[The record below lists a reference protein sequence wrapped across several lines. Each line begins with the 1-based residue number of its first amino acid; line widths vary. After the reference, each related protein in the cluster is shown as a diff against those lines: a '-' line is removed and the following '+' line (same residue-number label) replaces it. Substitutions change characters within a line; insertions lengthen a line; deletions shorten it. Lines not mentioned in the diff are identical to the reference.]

1 MFKLGRIKF
10 VSRLFPVVLGALLVA
25 SPSAYAVFTDLTGVP
40 WVGNVTGSTFSC
52 TLPADNG
59 PINAQLTVVFS
70 NQNASTGAFNVSVS
84 ALDLDDGTINS
95 GTGGGSFVTETTL
108 SFGFNLIDG
117 SSIDNITV
125 NPATLSGNTISFSFN
140 GSNSGG
146 DGCLFSGTGSI
157 SRSGADVVLNPAETP
172 SSTVTEAVLFNTQIQ
187 GTVTGVSSHIG
198 GALSG
203 VRSRGAPRVVDNKF
217 ILEGALGLN
226 AGDGLAIPYGI
237 WGNYSYTDYEND
249 FSATAFDGTNHSF
262 LGGIDF
268 SFWDNTVTGVA
279 FGYDNGSIDTTFNAG
294 HQDTDTYTLAP
305 YFGALLSD
313 TWSVDATAGFSRV
326 KYDQFRTAGVTRVT
340 STPESDR
347 YFAALNLNGVTYYN
361 NWIIGGRIGYLWAR
375 NKLETYTESN
385 GAVVGKSTTK
395 VGTWSVG
402 GDVAYSMQN
411 YEPFV
416 GLTYSHDY
424 SFTKIAIVG
433 TGPQPANDR
442 DDVLLRLGVRYFNT
456 DRISGNL
463 EYTTRLSREDFSE
476 DRIGMTLRADF

>member
-1 MFKLGRIKF
+1 MSVLHR
-10 VSRLFPVVLGALLVA
+10 SRLFNTVSSIFLVCLLLTSQSV
-25 SPSAYAVFTDLTGVP
+25 YAAFTDITGP
-40 WVGNVTGSTFSC
+40 WTGSLSGVDSGC
-52 TLPADNG
+52 TPGTLNG
-59 PINAQLTVVFS
+59 PFSDQVSAVFS
-70 NQNASTGAFNVSVS
+70 NENLTTGTFNVTVTTVEQDGSVS
-84 ALDLDDGTINS
+84 TDTGS
-95 GTGGGSFVTETTL
+95 GSFLTATQIQFTLTSSGGGGIDTTTVTGDL
-108 SFGFNLIDG
+108 
-117 SSIDNITV
+117 V
-125 NPATLSGNTISFSFN
+125 GNTINFNFS

-146 DGCLFSGTGSI
+146 DGCIYSGSGSI